1 MTMSW
6 IDRLASFFGFHK
18 PLPEILPEP
27 SVLHFQT
34 STGFP
39 DWSALIEA
47 DKLLWN
53 ARKNAP
59 RKRPKVLI
67 ATNVG
72 GHGPVCVVESMLAAA
87 LALRGADVHVLL
99 CDAAL
104 PGCLQAQIG
113 LVKDPSVL
121 AEYRLP
127 EALCGRCQAQG
138 EEVFS
143 PLQTSMHRLGEQ
155 ITAEERAEA
164 RRMANECPAS
174 TIKEMRFLDMA
185 VGEHA
190 LAGALRYFAR
200 GDLSAEPMGEV
211 VLRRYLEASLITAF
225 AMKRLLDTHEIDV
238 ACFHHGLYV
247 PQGIVGEAC
256 RSRGVRVVNW
266 VVAYRQNT
274 LIFSHD
280 DTYHHTLMSE
290 PTDSWREMSF
300 TQAQEDDIVSYLKSR
315 WDGSRDWIYFHE
327 QPSEDMAAFAGEVG
341 LDLSKP
347 CIGLLT
353 NVMWDAQLHYPANA
367 FPDMLDWVL
376 RSIAYFEKR
385 PDLQL
390 LIRVH
395 PAEVRGTL
403 PSRQPLV
410 QEIGRAFPALPK
422 NVFLIAPENPVST
435 YAAME
440 LCDAVIIYGTKTGV
454 ELTSIGIP
462 VIVAGEAWIRNKG
475 LTYDASSPEH
485 YFHIL
490 DRLPFGAPMPPEQV
504 KMARRYAYHFFFRR
518 MLPVPFMQPNK
529 KKSGFDLAISG
540 LADLMPGHF
549 PGLDVIC
556 EGILTGSP
564 FIYAADRLGLHDAPQ
579 PAPKGK

>member
-1 MTMSW
+1 MNNSLF
-6 IDRLASFFGFHK
+6 DRIAKLVGYRKPPTPEASSISNEK
-18 PLPEILPEP
+18 AAPPPQL
-27 SVLHFQT
+27 

-39 DWSALIEA
+39 DWEALIGA
-47 DKLLWN
+47 DESIWN
-53 ARKNAP
+53 AQKNKPGRK
-59 RKRPKVLI
+59 PKVLI

-87 LALRGADVHVLL
+87 LTLRGAEVHILL

-113 LVKDPSVL
+113 LVKDPAIL

-127 EALCGRCQAQG
+127 EILCNLCQNQGRN
-138 EEVFS
+138 VFS
-143 PLQTSMHRLGEQ
+143 PLQAQMHYLSKLVSEG
-155 ITAEERAEA
+155 ERAEA
-164 RRMANECPAS
+164 REIAS
-174 TIKEMRFLDMA
+174 TCSLEHIKSMRVLDMA

-190 LAGALRYFAR
+190 LAGALRFFAR
-200 GDLSAEPMGEV
+200 GDLSSEPTGET

-225 AMKRLLDTHEIDV
+225 AVNRLIGAYDFDA

-256 RSRGVRVVNW
+256 RAQGVHVVNW

-280 DTYHHTLMSE
+280 DTYHHTLMTE
-290 PTDSWREMSF
+290 PTESWREMDF
-300 TQAQEDDIVSYLKSR
+300 TAKHDMDIESYLKSR
-315 WDGSRDWIYFHE
+315 WSGSRDWIYFHE
-327 QPSEDMAAFAGEVG
+327 KPSEDMNAFAESIG

-367 FPDMLDWVL
+367 FPNMLDWVL
-376 RSIAYFEKR
+376 RSIEYFEKR
-385 PDLQL
+385 PELQL

-395 PAEVRGTL
+395 PAEIRGTL

-410 QEIGRAFPALPK
+410 EEIERVFPVLPK
-422 NVFLIAPENPVST
+422 NVFLIGPENPVST

-440 LCDAVIIYGTKTGV
+440 LCDSAIIYGTKTGV
-454 ELTSIGIP
+454 ELTSVGIP

-475 LTYDASSPEH
+475 LTHDASSPEH
-485 YFHIL
+485 YFEIL
-490 DRLPFGAPMPPEQV
+490 DKLPFGKTMPPEQI
-504 KMARRYAYHFFFRR
+504 KNARRYAYHFFFRR
-518 MLPVPFMQPNK
+518 MLPLPFMQPNK

-540 LADLMPGHF
+540 VSDLMHGRSE
-549 PGLDVIC
+549 GLDIIC
-556 EGILTGSP
+556 DGILTGSP
-564 FIYAADRLGLHDAPQ
+564 FVYPADKLGLHDAPE
-579 PAPKGK
+579 